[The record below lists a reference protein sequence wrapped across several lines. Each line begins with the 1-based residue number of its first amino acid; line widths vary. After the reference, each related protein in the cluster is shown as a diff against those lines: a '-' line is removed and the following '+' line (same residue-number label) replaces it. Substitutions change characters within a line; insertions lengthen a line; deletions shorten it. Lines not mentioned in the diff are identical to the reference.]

1 MRASYWCTLAGLSQ
15 IRVSIQQVCETQ
27 KSIHLILKLNFTLSL
42 AYALTFRCAHAESVS
57 LCVRVSGS
65 RCVAWTSGRRSS
77 RISLTSVT
85 LCVTASSVG
94 DSDTGRGSIS
104 GPEVVGKGVPR
115 GVVICARGSKGCC
128 VCGPAGCKGRRDA
141 RGEPAGP
148 PPMSADIAQGRH
160 GQPRTRRE
168 SALRRGSAS
177 TPRRPLRAAR
187 SRA

>member
-27 KSIHLILKLNFTLSL
+27 TSIHLILKLNFTLSL

-104 GPEVVGKGVPR
+104 GPEVVGKGVAR
-115 GVVICARGSKGCC
+115 GVVITCERLEGLLR
-128 VCGPAGCKGRRDA
+128 VRPCGLQGTQRCPGRAGRSTPYERR
-141 RGEPAGP
+141 
-148 PPMSADIAQGRH
+148 H
-160 GQPRTRRE
+160 CT
-168 SALRRGSAS
+168 GSAW
-177 TPRRPLRAAR
+177 AAQDTQR
-187 SRA
+187 VGAA